1 MFPLEKIL
9 FALASDSRATKY
21 ILESIKPKVK
31 VLMLAFYAELGFNL
45 SRLIRL
51 GTGKLSSATK

>member
-1 MFPLEKIL
+1 MMFPLEKIL

-31 VLMLAFYAELGFNL
+31 MTMRAFYADL
-45 SRLIRL
+45 
-51 GTGKLSSATK
+51 